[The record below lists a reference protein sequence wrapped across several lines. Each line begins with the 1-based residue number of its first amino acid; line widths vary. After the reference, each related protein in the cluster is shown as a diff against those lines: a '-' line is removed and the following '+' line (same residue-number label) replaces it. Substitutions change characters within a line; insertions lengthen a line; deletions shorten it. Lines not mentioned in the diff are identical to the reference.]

1 MKALIG
7 LTYDLRDDHI
17 AQGLPPEQAAE
28 FDSRQTIDL
37 LEGAIRSL
45 GYRTDRVGHAR
56 TLAARLVAGDRWDLV
71 FNIAEGLR
79 GRSRES
85 QVPCLLELYDIP
97 YTFSDPLVC
106 AATLDKA
113 VAKQLVRAAGL
124 YTADYHLVSQASD
137 CQNVDLGY
145 PLFAKPLAEGTSKGI
160 NKRSRIDSPVQ
171 LAAVCRQL
179 LEDFR
184 QPVLVEEYLPGRE
197 FTAAL
202 LGTGADARVLGI
214 MEVRLRNGE
223 ELIYSY
229 ETKER
234 CEELIAYRR
243 AGDDPI
249 ASDLEKLALSAYR
262 ALQMRD
268 AGRVDIRCDRAGRPC
283 FVEANPLPGLHPTH
297 SDLPMIAAQE
307 GMDYPTLIDSII
319 TSAYSRNGACP

>member
-1 MKALIG
+1 
-7 LTYDLRDDHI
+7 
-17 AQGLPPEQAAE
+17 
-28 FDSRQTIDL
+28 
-37 LEGAIRSL
+37 
-45 GYRTDRVGHAR
+45 
-56 TLAARLVAGDRWDLV
+56 
-71 FNIAEGLR
+71 
-79 GRSRES
+79 
-85 QVPCLLELYDIP
+85 
-97 YTFSDPLVC
+97 
-106 AATLDKA
+106 
-113 VAKQLVRAAGL
+113 
-124 YTADYHLVSQASD
+124 
-137 CQNVDLGY
+137 
-145 PLFAKPLAEGTSKGI
+145 
-160 NKRSRIDSPVQ
+160 
-171 LAAVCRQL
+171 
-179 LEDFR
+179 
-184 QPVLVEEYLPGRE
+184 VEEYLPGRE